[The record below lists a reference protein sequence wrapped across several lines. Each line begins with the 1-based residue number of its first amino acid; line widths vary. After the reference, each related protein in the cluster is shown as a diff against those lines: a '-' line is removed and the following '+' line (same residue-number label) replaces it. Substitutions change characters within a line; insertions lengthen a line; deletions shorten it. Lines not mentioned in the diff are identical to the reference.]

1 MKCIFLKNTHKEANG
16 LKNCKTINTALKA
29 FANSL
34 TRIVVTQISESTR
47 FILSQS
53 DFSVKVKDQ
62 NRRGRQMDK
71 RTCIGK
77 EIIGTQIGL

>member
-1 MKCIFLKNTHKEANG
+1 M
-16 LKNCKTINTALKA
+16 
-29 FANSL
+29 
-34 TRIVVTQISESTR
+34 VTQISESTR

-62 NRRGRQMDK
+62 TRRGRQMDK